1 MKKNILLSYVNGIT
15 DRLHGEGYL
24 QISRYFFP
32 EFVTA
37 VILYSVPLL
46 IDARWIAHLKS
57 TSAYATLGVTNTLL
71 HSIIKIAEGISVGA
85 IIMTGQSNGMGNF
98 KRAGETLVNV
108 FWTTILTGGFIS
120 LVLFFGAYHIYAWYR
135 MPADVIVL
143 GVPFLQLRALG
154 VFFTFMYFAL
164 IGFLRGVKNTQVPMR
179 IFMVGCVIFL
189 VLDYILI
196 FGGFGIAP
204 MGLIGSAIASVV
216 EYAVMC
222 VIALYYVLRSPELQ
236 KYEINIF
243 SSFMSWEHIKEL
255 IYLSLPVMIDKAA
268 LSFCYVWLGF
278 CLAPMGTCA
287 LASFSVIKDLERFAL
302 LPAIA
307 FAQVVTFLVSN
318 DYGKGDWDSIKNNI
332 KKIAF
337 LSSMGVFALL
347 FMCSMWPSQIIQMFD
362 FKGEFTSFAA
372 QAFPVISVLAFFDVL
387 QLILAGALRGA
398 ANVHI
403 VMWTRLISCAFFFA
417 PVAFMCSRVQTENTV
432 LKFII
437 IYSSLYICNAVMSL
451 VYVKRFRG
459 QRWKNKMLK
468 GVS

>member
-15 DRLHGEGYL
+15 DRLHGEGYR

-32 EFVTA
+32 EFITA

-71 HSIIKIAEGISVGA
+71 HSIIKIAEGISVGT
-85 IIMTGQSNGMGNF
+85 IIMTGQFNGVGNV
-98 KRAGETLVNV
+98 KRAGNALVNA
-108 FWTTILTGGFIS
+108 FWTTLLTGGLITAI
-120 LVLFFGAYHIYAWYR
+120 LFFGSYHIYAWYR

-143 GVPFLQLRALG
+143 GVPFLQLRAIG
-154 VFFTFMYFAL
+154 VFFTFVYFAL
-164 IGFLRGVKNTQVPMR
+164 IGFLRGIKNTQTPMR
-179 IFMVGCVIFL
+179 IFMVGCAFFL

-196 FGGFGIAP
+196 FGAFGIPP

-216 EYAVMC
+216 QYAVMC
-222 VIALYYVLRSPELQ
+222 AIALYYVVRSSEL
-236 KYEINIF
+236 KMYEINLF
-243 SSFMSWEHIKEL
+243 SSFVSWEHFKEL
-255 IYLSLPVMIDKAA
+255 VYLSLPVMIDKAA

-287 LASFSVIKDLERFAL
+287 LASFSVVKDLERFAL

-318 DYGKGDWDSIKNNI
+318 DYGKSDWDGIKNNV
-332 KKIAF
+332 KKIVF
-337 LSSMGVFALL
+337 LSAITVFILL
-347 FMCSMWPSQIIQMFD
+347 FICSRYPTEIIQMFD

-398 ANVHI
+398 ANVQI
-403 VMWTRLISCAFFFA
+403 VMWTRLVSCAFFFA
-417 PVAFMCSRVQTENTV
+417 PVAFFCSRFQTENAV

-437 IYSSLYICNAVMSL
+437 IYSSLYLCNAVMSV
-451 VYVKRFRG
+451 VYIKRFRG
-459 QRWKNKMLK
+459 QDWKNKMLK